1 MPPRRRVFAACQPCD
16 PRAPTSRDGAPGWQA
31 TLQFGAA
38 MALVSGALVPFQWNS
53 RQGKE
58 FAKEHAPDEQKQAAG
73 ELFHGNREERTIG
86 HDPNPFSTA

>member
-1 MPPRRRVFAACQPCD
+1 
-16 PRAPTSRDGAPGWQA
+16 
-31 TLQFGAA
+31 